1 MKSDIGWEYWRTFL
15 AVAKT
20 GSLSAAARRLSLT
33 QPTVGRHIDSLEA
46 AVGAPLFTRSQTGL
60 VPTATALALVPHA
73 EAMAASAEALKR
85 TASGEAEAERGIV
98 RLAASEIMGVEVL
111 PSLLAP
117 FHTLHPAIV
126 MEVAV
131 SNQQENLLRRDADL
145 AVRMARPTQE
155 ALVARRIGDVPIG
168 LYAHR
173 SYAERRRLPAHPAE
187 IFDHELIGVDRDAA
201 RLGGLTVA
209 GRALTPDLFAYR
221 SDSDLAQLAA
231 LRAGF
236 GIGVCQVA
244 IARRSPDLVPVLPGD
259 VAFGLEM
266 WLVMHEDLRTSR
278 RIRLLFDHL
287 SGALSEYVRAAAPTG
302 HEPVVRPTH

>member
-1 MKSDIGWEYWRTFL
+1 MKSDIGWEYWRTFQ
-15 AVAKT
+15 AVAKA
-20 GSLSAAARRLSLT
+20 GSLSAAARMLSLT

-60 VPTATALALVPHA
+60 VPTPSALALVPHA

-85 TASGEAEAERGIV
+85 TASGEAEAESGVV

-117 FHTLHPAIV
+117 FRTMHPSIV
-126 MEVAV
+126 LELAL
-131 SNQQENLLRRDADL
+131 SNRQENLLRRDADL

-173 SYAERRRLPAHPAE
+173 SYVERRGLPAHPAE
-187 IFDHELIGVDRDAA
+187 IFEHQLVGVDRDAG
-201 RLGGLTVA
+201 RLGGLAIA
-209 GRALTPDLFAYR
+209 GRPLTPEVFAYR

-231 LRAGF
+231 LRAGL

-244 IARRSPDLVPVLPGD
+244 IARRSEDLVPVLPGL
-259 VAFGLEM
+259 VVFSLEM

-287 SGALSEYVRAAAPTG
+287 SGALSEYARAAASP
-302 HEPVVRPTH
+302 

>member
-1 MKSDIGWEYWRTFL
+1 MKNDIGWEFWRTFL

-33 QPTVGRHIDSLEA
+33 QPTVGRHVDSLEA

-85 TASGEAEAERGIV
+85 TASGEAEAESGVV

-117 FHTLHPAIV
+117 FRAAHPGV
-126 MEVAV
+126 VLEVAL

-155 ALVARRIGDVPIG
+155 ALVARRIGQVPIG

-173 SYAERRRLPAHPAE
+173 SYAERRRLPANPAE
-187 IFDHELIGVDRDAA
+187 IFEHELIGVDRDAG
-201 RLGGLTVA
+201 RLGGLAIA
-209 GRALTPDLFAYR
+209 GRPLTPDVFGYR

-231 LRAGF
+231 LRAGL

-244 IARRSPDLVPVLPGD
+244 LARRSPDLIPVLPD
-259 VAFGLEM
+259 QIQFHLEM

-287 SGALSEYVRAAAPTG
+287 SGALSEYVRAAASPRD
-302 HEPVVRPTH
+302 EPMLQPPH